1 MEVIKLNEDEIP
13 NYWTGNCFGCSRKNP
28 QGLNLRFWL
37 TEKGCYTRCAI
48 PDHLCGIDGLVHGGI
63 ITLLLEEVAQ
73 WAIISHLGRFGMTH
87 EILVRY
93 LKPVP
98 TNTDI
103 LVKAQIINKDEKN
116 IVFNST
122 LHNSEGILLVESE
135 SNWTFVSPSTVA
147 KASAVDELMLRE
159 FLAKYTKKVEG

>member
-1 MEVIKLNEDEIP
+1 MNEHEIP
-13 NYWTGNCFGCSRKNP
+13 NYWTGNCFGCSRKNT

-73 WAIISHLGRFGMTH
+73 WTIISHLGMFGVTR
-87 EILVRY
+87 EISVRY

-98 TNTDI
+98 TKTEI
-103 LVKAQIINKDEKN
+103 LVEAQIINQGEKN
-116 IVFNST
+116 IVFRSIVN
-122 LHNSEGILLVESE
+122 NSEGILLVESD
-135 SNWTFVSPSTVA
+135 SNWIFVSPSAIA
-147 KASAVDELMLRE
+147 KVTAVDELMLRE